1 MIPLVHF
8 VAFPA
13 SPFIGGY
20 IGINSASA
28 HGGSPASKSLVFGA
42 LLGFVIFFVLALTA
56 GILTLVVDLGRFLWL
71 MWGGVFVLTLYTAS
85 MSGLGAM
92 FSQLKGPQGSQ
103 DIGQPRIPEPGFPKK
118 GTQGGKFPDSR
129 MSGGAGPFHCPPLY
143 PCRTHRHPPHR
154 YPAESHRH
162 SRRSGNPEP

>member
-1 MIPLVHF
+1 MAKGVLIALGIMLVSALIPLVHF

-28 HGGSPASKSLVFGA
+28 HGGSPALKSLVFGV
-42 LLGFVIFFVLALTA
+42 LLGFVIFFVLALIA
-56 GILTLVVDLGRFLWL
+56 GVLTLVVDLGRFLWL

-92 FSQLKGPQGSQ
+92 FSQLKGSQGSQ
-103 DIGQPRIPEPGFPKK
+103 DPQQPK
-118 GTQGGKFPDSR
+118 
-129 MSGGAGPFHCPPLY
+129 
-143 PCRTHRHPPHR
+143 
-154 YPAESHRH
+154 ES
-162 SRRSGNPEP
+162 